1 MPEGSPIHG
10 GQRIRDSFNKVLS
23 TMPSDGKTSFFG
35 EDMPSLEALLIGG
48 GFEKYR
54 ARQIWQNVYLRKVF
68 EPAKMTSLP
77 LALREFLDKKF
88 EFTSGK
94 LVGDRRSAD
103 DTGKFLF
110 ELSDGRYVECVI
122 LEAPDE
128 SGGTRKTL
136 CLSTQVGCAQGCKFC
151 ASTMRGFKRNL
162 TYSEILSQALSF
174 VDSVSGKFLFE
185 NIVVMGMGE
194 PLANFDNVMMALKI
208 LNDADRFNFGAR
220 RITLSTC
227 GLADKILQIARM
239 DFPFRLAVSLHG
251 ATDEVRSR
259 IMPVNKRF
267 PLEKLVP
274 AIGEFSKNC
283 GRMTTLEFILIEGVN
298 DTPEQARALAK
309 IAKKLHAHVN
319 LIPYNTVSGLEWRRS
334 PLKNRL
340 AFAKI
345 LKDAKVSCTLRRE
358 KGSDIDAACG
368 QLALKSSK

>member
-1 MPEGSPIHG
+1 MAQPG
-10 GQRIRDSFNKVLS
+10 GKA
-23 TMPSDGKTSFFG
+23 SFFDEG
-35 EDMPSLEALLIGG
+35 FSSFESLLVEN

-54 ARQIWQNVYLRKVF
+54 ARQVWQSVYERKIFDVS
-68 EPAKMTSLP
+68 AMTSLP
-77 LALREFLDKKF
+77 AGLRAFLADRF
-88 EFTSGK
+88 EFVSGRRA
-94 LVGDRRSAD
+94 GGSRSAD

-128 SGGTRKTL
+128 DGGIRKTL
-136 CLSTQVGCAQGCKFC
+136 CMSTQVGCAQGCRFC

-162 TYSEILSQALSF
+162 TCAEILSQALSF
-174 VDSVSGKFLFE
+174 ADPSTGKFSFE

-194 PLANFDNVMMALKI
+194 PLANFDNVMRALKI
-208 LNDADRFNFGAR
+208 LNDADKFNFGAR

-227 GLADKILQIARM
+227 GLADKILQLAHS

-251 ATDEVRSR
+251 ATNDVRGQ
-259 IMPVNKRF
+259 IMPVNRRF

-274 AIGEFSKNC
+274 AIEEFSKNC

-298 DTPEQARALAK
+298 DTPGQARALAK
-309 IAKKLHAHVN
+309 IAKRLHAHVN
-319 LIPYNTVSGLEWRRS
+319 LIPYNSVGGLQWRRS

-345 LKDAKVSCTLRRE
+345 LKDLKVSCTLRRE

-368 QLALKSSK
+368 QLALKTAQERGAGESR